1 MRLNLRLRETLSHLE
16 FAMELCGY
24 CFATSQRVNTRFLF
38 KIFCKIYIVIVWTS
52 GLIFL
57 KFVGV
62 YIKVKSARIGKF
74 YNIIL

>member
-1 MRLNLRLRETLSHLE
+1 MRLNLRLHETSSQCE

-52 GLIFL
+52 GVDFFL
-57 KFVGV
+57 
-62 YIKVKSARIGKF
+62 
-74 YNIIL
+74 